1 MDDAYVSRILS
12 EIQTYCVCHVSLER
26 FCRCTIE
33 DYSNFV
39 FPPQPFPH
47 HCANQLAVKML
58 IVVTVHSP
66 INAPVIQEQLVIL
79 TKHVDPNERHRVVK
93 HHVALAL
100 NVVKMAYLLIVFVHP
115 AISAIHLSS
124 VMTLMNVQTELVVKE
139 QFVSTHQEA
148 TIANANQ
155 DLLG

>member
-1 MDDAYVSRILS
+1 
-12 EIQTYCVCHVSLER
+12 
-26 FCRCTIE
+26 
-33 DYSNFV
+33 
-39 FPPQPFPH
+39 
-47 HCANQLAVKML
+47 ML
-58 IVVTVHSP
+58 IVVTVHSR

-93 HHVALAL
+93 HHVEMAL
-100 NVVKMAYLLIVFVHP
+100 NVVKMAYRLIVFVHP

-124 VMTLMNVQTELVVKE
+124 VMTLTNVQTELVVKE